1 MTEELEEAV
10 EAEALEIVKV
20 VVDNLEEFAAMLN
33 LFFAPL
39 LDQAYPSSFQ
49 DFWQLRLTQ

>member
-49 DFWQLRLTQ
+49 DF